1 MRLISYSGFKAALC
15 ALSLTVLSLGC
26 TPKEDPINPGGG
38 GGGSTTVAVTG
49 VTLSQTSATLE
60 IGGTVTLTATVTPAN
75 ATDKTVSWS
84 TSDAKVATV
93 NGGKVTAV
101 AEGSATI
108 TASAGGKSA
117 TCSVTVKKGTVAVTD
132 ITLSQTS
139 ATLDIGGTITLT
151 ATVAPSDATDKTV
164 TWSTS
169 DAKVA
174 TVEDGKVTAVAE
186 GSATIT
192 ATAGGKSATCSVTVK
207 KGTVDVTDI
216 TLSQKSL
223 TLEIG
228 GTYML
233 HATVAPSDATDKT
246 VTWSTS
252 DAKVATVEDGKVTAV
267 AAGSATITAAAG
279 GKSATCSVTVNAAT
293 IEPTGITVDKD
304 DVTIGV
310 GESFTITATVLP
322 ENATDKTVTW
332 DSSNP
337 SVATVDANGMVT
349 GVAPGNASIVAHSS
363 NERTA
368 ICHVIVT
375 ASQTATKAALR
386 KFYDAMDG
394 PHWKIERKWDDSKSL
409 SEWEGVD
416 WNPTTGDLKLSFFG
430 EFGLKGQVPDCID
443 ELADYLTDLI
453 IQDETG
459 VTGTL
464 PSSFSNL
471 KRLTNFSLVNTS
483 MSSLPDFFNGMS
495 LEDVLITFNS
505 KMTGQLP
512 ESLGTLG
519 SLKSLSIGDNN
530 FSGTVPDSWAQL
542 GSKLRLRGELGL
554 DTRVPDSFVS
564 SQYASYLVNMY
575 LTLTETADSPAP
587 VQVGDYDIPAFW
599 PDHDLKDLVTGKTI
613 SYKQIIAKNK
623 VTVLLNWATWCPF
636 SKELMP
642 VLKRMYEK
650 YHKDGL
656 EIIAAFNSTEHQTD
670 EGRPLKDIVQE
681 RGYDQWYNFNIHD
694 FVGIEDCIWA
704 DATPSAILVDKNGN
718 IMASSRMNVS
728 DPSRNRFGYLASRFL
743 IPLLEEQF
751 GPLEGGGDYS
761 STDYSED
768 GKVITLQK
776 ASSGKGINLV
786 FMGDAYTDK
795 DIASGLYEQVMRQ
808 SMDQFFSIEP
818 YKTYRNKF
826 NVYAVKVVSKHG
838 KTGTGYETALG
849 TNFTNG
855 QAGTGNEDKIY
866 QYALKVSGISDKK
879 NLTIGVIVNALTNG
893 GITSMSESLQSGIGY
908 YSSIGNDPDAFGST
922 LRHEVGGH
930 GFGFLGDEYSNA
942 GGSPTQAQI
951 DEVKRLY
958 TSYGWYANLDF
969 TNDAKKVKWADFLSD
984 SRYKDEVGIFEGGMN
999 HTKGV
1004 YRPSENSMMRHQ
1016 YEYFNAP
1023 SRWAI
1028 YKRIMELSGETPTFA
1043 KFLEYD
1049 AVNRGQQHNAPRRAA
1064 KYVEWKPDSAPV
1076 VRP

>member
-1 MRLISYSGFKAALC
+1 MRNTYSGFKAALC

-26 TPKEDPINPGGG
+26 TPKEEPIVDIAVSGVSLSPGSLELEVGQTATITATVNPSNATNKTVSWSSSNPSVATVSGGKVTAVATGSATITATAG
-38 GGGSTTVAVTG
+38 GKSATCPVTVKSKVVNVTG
-49 VTLSQTSATLE
+49 VTLSQSSATLE
-60 IGGTVTLTATVTPAN
+60 IGETV
-75 ATDKTVSWS
+75 
-84 TSDAKVATV
+84 
-93 NGGKVTAV
+93 
-101 AEGSATI
+101 
-108 TASAGGKSA
+108 
-117 TCSVTVKKGTVAVTD
+117 
-132 ITLSQTS
+132 
-139 ATLDIGGTITLT
+139 TLT

-174 TVEDGKVTAVAE
+174 TVEGGKVTAVAE
-186 GSATIT
+186 
-192 ATAGGKSATCSVTVK
+192 
-207 KGTVDVTDI
+207 
-216 TLSQKSL
+216 
-223 TLEIG
+223 
-228 GTYML
+228 
-233 HATVAPSDATDKT
+233 
-246 VTWSTS
+246 
-252 DAKVATVEDGKVTAV
+252 
-267 AAGSATITAAAG
+267 GSATITAAAG
-279 GKSATCSVTVNAAT
+279 GKSATCSVTVKTAT
-293 IEPTGITVDKD
+293 VEATDITVDKD
-304 DVTIGV
+304 DVMIGV
-310 GESFTITATVLP
+310 GESFTITATVIP

-332 DSSNP
+332 SSSDP
-337 SVATVDANGMVT
+337 SVATVDANGKVT
-349 GVAPGNASIVAHSS
+349 GVAPGHASIMAQTS
-363 NERTA
+363 NAKTA
-368 ICHVIVT
+368 FCHLVVT

-394 PHWKIERKWDDSKSL
+394 PHWKIERKWDDSKPL
-409 SEWEGVD
+409 YEWEGVD

-471 KRLTNFSLVNTS
+471 KRLKNLSLVRTS
-483 MSSLPDFFNGMS
+483 MTSLPDIFSGMS

-505 KMTGQLP
+505 KMAGSLP

-530 FSGTVPDSWAQL
+530 FTGTVPDSWANL
-542 GSKLRLRGELGL
+542 GSKLWLRGELGL
-554 DTRVPDSFVS
+554 DTRVPDSFVT
-564 SQYASYLVNMY
+564 SQYASYLINMY
-575 LTLTETADSPAP
+575 LTLTETADSPAL

-642 VLKRMYEK
+642 LLKRMYEK

-656 EIIAAFNSTEHQTD
+656 EIIAAFNSTHFETD
-670 EGRPLKDIVQE
+670 EGRPLKDIVLE

-704 DATPSAILVDKNGN
+704 DQTPAAILVDKNGN
-718 IMASSRMNVS
+718 IMSSSRKNVS
-728 DPSRNRFGYLASRFL
+728 DPSRDRFGYQASRSL
-743 IPLLEEQF
+743 IPLLEDQF
-751 GPLEGGGDYS
+751 GPLEGSGDYS
-761 STDYSED
+761 STDYSQD

-776 ASSGKGINLV
+776 ASSGKGVNLV

-795 DIASGLYEQVMRQ
+795 DIASGLYEQVMRK
-808 SMDQFFSIEP
+808 SMEEFFSIEP

-838 KTGTGYETALG
+838 KTGPGYTTALG
-849 TNFTNG
+849 TNVG
-855 QAGTGNEDKIY
+855 RTGNEDKIY

-879 NLTIGVIVNALTNG
+879 NLTIGVIVNAVAAG
-893 GITSMSESLQSGIGY
+893 GIATMSESLQSGIGY
-908 YSSIGNDPDAFGST
+908 YSSVGNDPDAFGST
-922 LRHEVGGH
+922 MRHELAGH
-930 GFGFLGDEYSNA
+930 AFAFLGDEYSSA

-951 DEVKRLY
+951 DEVNRLY

-984 SRYKDEVGIFEGGMN
+984 TRYKDEVGVFEGGMN
-999 HTKGV
+999 LTKGV
-1004 YRPSENSMMRHQ
+1004 YRPSANSMMRHQ

-1028 YKRIMELSGETPTFA
+1028 YKRIMELSGETASFS

-1049 AVNRGQQHNAPRRAA
+1049 AINRGQQHNAPRRARSN
-1064 KYVEWKPDSAPV
+1064 YVEWVPDSAPV

>member
-1 MRLISYSGFKAALC
+1 MAMRIIPRSGSKAALY
-15 ALSLTVLSLGC
+15 ALAFASLFFFGC
-26 TPKEDPINPGGG
+26 TPKEEPFNPTPGGGG

-49 VTLSQTSATLE
+49 VTLSQSSVTLD
-60 IGGTVTLTATVTPAN
+60 IGGTVTLTATVAPSN
-75 ATDKTVSWS
+75 ATDNTVTWS
-84 TSDAKVATV
+84 SSNTSVATV

-117 TCSVTVKKGTVAVTD
+117 TCSVTVKKGTVAVTG
-132 ITLSQTS
+132 ITLSQS
-139 ATLDIGGTITLT
+139 SITLDIGGTFTLT
-151 ATVAPSDATDKTV
+151 ATVAPSDATDKTA

-174 TVEDGKVTAVAE
+174 TVK
-186 GSATIT
+186 
-192 ATAGGKSATCSVTVK
+192 
-207 KGTVDVTDI
+207 
-216 TLSQKSL
+216 
-223 TLEIG
+223 
-228 GTYML
+228 
-233 HATVAPSDATDKT
+233 
-246 VTWSTS
+246 
-252 DAKVATVEDGKVTAV
+252 DGKVTAV

-304 DVTIGV
+304 NMTIGV
-310 GESFTITATVLP
+310 GDSFTVTATVLP

-332 DSSNP
+332 SSSNP
-337 SVATVDANGMVT
+337 SVATVDANGKVT
-349 GVAPGNASIVAHSS
+349 GVAPGNASIEAHSS
-363 NERTA
+363 NERIA

-375 ASQTATKAALR
+375 ANQTAAKAALR
-386 KFYDAMDG
+386 KIYDAMDG
-394 PHWKIERKWDDSKSL
+394 PNWKIERKWDDSKSL
-409 SEWEGVD
+409 NDWEGIN
-416 WNPTTGDLKLSFFG
+416 WNPTTGDIELSFFG
-430 EFGLKGQVPDCID
+430 QFGLKGQVPDCID
-443 ELADYLTDLI
+443 ELADYLTELI

-464 PSSFSNL
+464 PSSIAKL
-471 KRLTNFSLVNTS
+471 KKLKKLTLVNTS
-483 MSSLPDFFNGMS
+483 MTSLPDIFNGMY
-495 LEDVLITFNS
+495 LEEVLVTYNS
-505 KMTGQLP
+505 KMAGSLP
-512 ESLGTLG
+512 ESLGTIS
-519 SLKSLSIGDNN
+519 SLKSLCIGDNN
-530 FSGTVPDSWAQL
+530 FTGTVPDSWARL

-554 DTRVPDSFVS
+554 DTRVPDSFVT
-564 SQYASYLVNMY
+564 SQNASYLINMY
-575 LTLTETADSPAP
+575 LTMTETSDSPAL

-613 SYKQIIAKNK
+613 PYKQIIAKNK

-656 EIIAAFNSTEHQTD
+656 EIIAAFNSTQTQTD
-670 EGRPLKDIVQE
+670 EGRPLKDIVLE

-704 DATPSAILVDKNGN
+704 DQTPAAIMVDKNGN
-718 IMASSRMNVS
+718 IMTSSRKNVS
-728 DPSRNRFGYLASRFL
+728 DPSRNRFGYVASRCL
-743 IPLLEEQF
+743 ISLLEDQF
-751 GPLEGGGDYS
+751 GPLEGSGDYS
-761 STDYSED
+761 STDYSQD

-795 DIASGLYEQVMRQ
+795 DIASGLYEQMMRQ
-808 SMDQFFSIEP
+808 SMEQFFSIEP
-818 YKTYRNKF
+818 YKTFRNKF

-838 KTGTGYETALG
+838 KTGSGYTTALG
-849 TNFTNG
+849 TNFSNG
-855 QAGTGNEDKIY
+855 SAGTGNEDKIY

-879 NLTIGVIVNALTNG
+879 NLTIGVIVKAFSAG
-893 GITSMSESLQSGIGY
+893 GIASMSESLQSGIGY
-908 YSSIGNDPDAFGST
+908 YSSVGNDPEAFGST

-930 GFGFLGDEYSNA
+930 AFGFLGDEYSNA

-951 DEVKRLY
+951 NDVKRLY

-984 SRYKDEVGIFEGGMN
+984 SRYKDEVGIYEGGMN
-999 HTKGV
+999 HSKGV
-1004 YRPSENSMMRHQ
+1004 YRPSQNSMMNQ
-1016 YEYFNAP
+1016 NVEYFNAP
-1023 SRWAI
+1023 SRWTI
-1028 YKRIMELSGETPTFA
+1028 YKRIMTLSGETPTFS
-1043 KFLEYD
+1043 KFLTYD
-1049 AVNRGQQHNAPRRAA
+1049 AVNRGKQHNAPRRAA
-1064 KYVEWKPDSAPV
+1064 NYVEWQPDHAPI

>member
-1 MRLISYSGFKAALC
+1 MRNTYSGFKAALC

-26 TPKEDPINPGGG
+26 TPKEEPIVDIAVSGVSLSPGSLELEVGQTATITATVNPSNATNKTVSWSSSNPSVATVSGGKVTAVATGSATITATAG
-38 GGGSTTVAVTG
+38 GKSATCPVTVKSKVVNVTG
-49 VTLSQTSATLE
+49 VTLSQSSATLE
-60 IGGTVTLTATVTPAN
+60 IGETV
-75 ATDKTVSWS
+75 
-84 TSDAKVATV
+84 
-93 NGGKVTAV
+93 
-101 AEGSATI
+101 
-108 TASAGGKSA
+108 
-117 TCSVTVKKGTVAVTD
+117 
-132 ITLSQTS
+132 
-139 ATLDIGGTITLT
+139 TLT

-174 TVEDGKVTAVAE
+174 TVEGGKVTAVAE
-186 GSATIT
+186 
-192 ATAGGKSATCSVTVK
+192 
-207 KGTVDVTDI
+207 
-216 TLSQKSL
+216 
-223 TLEIG
+223 
-228 GTYML
+228 
-233 HATVAPSDATDKT
+233 
-246 VTWSTS
+246 
-252 DAKVATVEDGKVTAV
+252 
-267 AAGSATITAAAG
+267 GSATITAAAG
-279 GKSATCSVTVNAAT
+279 GKSATCSVTVKAAT
-293 IEPTGITVDKD
+293 VEATDITVDKD
-304 DVTIGV
+304 DVMIGV
-310 GESFTITATVLP
+310 GESFTITATVIP

-332 DSSNP
+332 SSSDP
-337 SVATVDANGMVT
+337 SVATVDANGKVT
-349 GVAPGNASIVAHSS
+349 GVAPGHASIMAQTS
-363 NERTA
+363 NAKTA
-368 ICHVIVT
+368 FCHLVVT

-394 PHWKIERKWDDSKSL
+394 PHWKIERKWDDSKPL
-409 SEWEGVD
+409 YEWEGVD

-471 KRLTNFSLVNTS
+471 KRLKNLSLVRTS
-483 MSSLPDFFNGMS
+483 MTSLPDIFSGMS

-505 KMTGQLP
+505 KMAGSLP

-530 FSGTVPDSWAQL
+530 FTGTVPDSWANL
-542 GSKLRLRGELGL
+542 GSKLWLRGELGL
-554 DTRVPDSFVS
+554 DTRVPDSFVT
-564 SQYASYLVNMY
+564 SQYASYLINMY
-575 LTLTETADSPAP
+575 LTLTETADSPAL

-642 VLKRMYEK
+642 LLKRMYEK

-656 EIIAAFNSTEHQTD
+656 EIIAAFNSTHFETD
-670 EGRPLKDIVQE
+670 EGRPLKDIVLE

-704 DATPSAILVDKNGN
+704 DQTPAAILVDKNGN
-718 IMASSRMNVS
+718 IMSSSRKNVS
-728 DPSRNRFGYLASRFL
+728 DPSRDRFGYQASRSL
-743 IPLLEEQF
+743 IPLLEDQF
-751 GPLEGGGDYS
+751 GPLEGSGDYS
-761 STDYSED
+761 STDYSQD

-776 ASSGKGINLV
+776 ASSGKGVNLV

-795 DIASGLYEQVMRQ
+795 DIASGLYEQVMRK
-808 SMDQFFSIEP
+808 SMEEFFSIEP

-838 KTGTGYETALG
+838 KTGPGYTTALG
-849 TNFTNG
+849 TNVG
-855 QAGTGNEDKIY
+855 RTGNEDKIY

-879 NLTIGVIVNALTNG
+879 NLTIGVIVNAVAAG
-893 GITSMSESLQSGIGY
+893 GIATMSESLQSGIGY
-908 YSSIGNDPDAFGST
+908 YSSVGNDPDAFGST
-922 LRHEVGGH
+922 MRHELAGH
-930 GFGFLGDEYSNA
+930 AFAFLGDEYSSA

-951 DEVKRLY
+951 DEVNRLY

-984 SRYKDEVGIFEGGMN
+984 TRYKDEVGVFEGGMN
-999 HTKGV
+999 LTKGV
-1004 YRPSENSMMRHQ
+1004 YRPSANSMMRHQ

-1028 YKRIMELSGETPTFA
+1028 YKRIMELSGETASFS

-1049 AVNRGQQHNAPRRAA
+1049 AINRGQQHNAPRRARSN
-1064 KYVEWKPDSAPV
+1064 YVEWVPDSAPV